1 MAAKFP
7 FAKYFG
13 EINLLTALR
22 FLPYEK
28 RNFVR
33 PPTNPEQKDL
43 LLYLGCN
50 VLRTAHLAET
60 AIDVLKAMGFEF
72 NAVGG
77 PAYCAELCT
86 TGTRSQKLPKATPG
100 AACDTMFRPPITRA
114 KSPVEF
120 PENDTFPES
129 VAPAAAELSENI
141 VVPLIVALSA
151 VVESAKHAPPLNT
164 ALPTVDWL

>member
-77 PAYCAELCT
+77 PAYCCGIVHYRNQEPKGCPKLCQEQHAAL
-86 TGTRSQKLPKATPG
+86 RSARG
-100 AACDTMFRPPITRA
+100 EARHH
-114 KSPVEF
+114 
-120 PENDTFPES
+120 
-129 VAPAAAELSENI
+129 
-141 VVPLIVALSA
+141 VVPVVQRAL
-151 VVESAKHAPPLNT
+151 
-164 ALPTVDWL
+164 